1 MLLELARPIVLLAC
15 ILALLTL
22 FHAAFLE
29 PAASTFEHLEDA
41 LGPLLLSAALALL
54 GGAVFLPSRR
64 ARVVPISR
72 ARDLWGTFP
81 IRVFFWSTL
90 GMALLFIAAW
100 YFETYLIPYRN
111 AR

>member
-1 MLLELARPIVLLAC
+1 MLLELARPIALLVC

-29 PAASTFEHLEDA
+29 PAATTFEHLEDA
-41 LGPLLLSAALALL
+41 LGPLLLAAASAII
-54 GGAVFLPSRR
+54 GGFVFLPSRR

-72 ARDLWGTFP
+72 ARDLWSTFP

-90 GMALLFIAAW
+90 GMAMLFLAAW
-100 YFETYLIPYRN
+100 YFETYLLPYRN
-111 AR
+111 VR

>member
-29 PAASTFEHLEDA
+29 PAVSTFEHLEDA
-41 LGPLLLSAALALL
+41 LGPLLLAAASAIV
-54 GGAVFLPSRR
+54 GGFVFLPSRR

-72 ARDLWGTFP
+72 ARDLWATFP

-90 GMALLFIAAW
+90 GMALLFVAAW
-100 YFETYLIPYRN
+100 YFETYLLPYRN
-111 AR
+111 VR